1 VKLSEMVTRMTEDQT
16 RLSGI
21 LDNIADGVIMT
32 DIEGNIIIAN
42 KAIKTIFR
50 VDNKELIGKSLIKKL
65 HDHEIGELWIS
76 CLETGV
82 EQADQFESD
91 YFKRYIQAI
100 AVPVNGDKPRG
111 VLLLFQDLTELRNLQ
126 TMRRELIGNISHDF
140 RTPLAGIKAMV
151 ETLRDGAIDDANVS
165 SDFLSRIEGEVDRLT
180 QMVTELTELSRIE
193 TGGSELKLEAVGI
206 NIPIE
211 EAVNQ
216 LKPQAER
223 KNISISIEGKGEI
236 PEVFLDNERLR
247 QVLVNLLHNAV
258 KFTGENGLIVINY
271 RIENDMVRVDIID
284 NGIGIA
290 EKDLPHVFERF
301 YMADRSRTG
310 GGTGMGLAIAKHVI
324 EAHQGKITA
333 QSTEG
338 KGSTFSIFLPLDIG
352 MK

>member
-1 VKLSEMVTRMTEDQT
+1 
-16 RLSGI
+16 
-21 LDNIADGVIMT
+21 
-32 DIEGNIIIAN
+32 
-42 KAIKTIFR
+42 
-50 VDNKELIGKSLIKKL
+50 
-65 HDHEIGELWIS
+65 
-76 CLETGV
+76 
-82 EQADQFESD
+82 
-91 YFKRYIQAI
+91 
-100 AVPVNGDKPRG
+100 VNGDKPRG

-193 TGGSELKLEAVGI
+193 TGGSELKFEVAGIDGLIKEAVHRL
-206 NIPIE
+206 N
-211 EAVNQ
+211 
-216 LKPQAER
+216 PQAER
-223 KNISISIEGKGEI
+223 KNITITLGSEGEI
-236 PEVFLDNERLR
+236 PEIYVDSERIL
-247 QVLVNLLHNAV
+247 QVLINLLHNAV
-258 KFTGENGLIVINY
+258 KFTGENGRIVINY
-271 RIENDMVRVDIID
+271 RTEQDMVRVDIID

-310 GGTGMGLAIAKHVI
+310 GGTGMGLAITKHVI

-338 KGSTFSIFLPLDIG
+338 KGATFSIFLPLDMG